1 MTVKASALAV
11 VALLVT
17 SQVAIA
23 QDKTVQHKVAVQV
36 NQDDPKIMNLALNN
50 VQNIYAYYKKK
61 GVFVAVEVVAYGPG
75 LHMFRDDTSPV
86 KARLAK
92 LALEEPTLKF
102 AACGN
107 TLAKQQA
114 AAKTDIKLVSEAKL
128 VASGVITLLEL
139 QEQGYSYIRP

>member
-1 MTVKASALAV
+1 MTIKATALAAF
-11 VALLVT
+11 ALLMT
-17 SQVAIA
+17 SQIAIG
-23 QDKTVQHKVAVQV
+23 QDKAAQHKVAVQV
-36 NQDDPKIMNLALNN
+36 NQDDPKVMNLALNN

-61 GVFVAVEVVAYGPG
+61 GETVAVEVVAYGPG

-86 KARLAK
+86 KARLSK
-92 LALEEPTLKF
+92 MALEEPTLKF

-107 TLAKQQA
+107 TLEKQRA